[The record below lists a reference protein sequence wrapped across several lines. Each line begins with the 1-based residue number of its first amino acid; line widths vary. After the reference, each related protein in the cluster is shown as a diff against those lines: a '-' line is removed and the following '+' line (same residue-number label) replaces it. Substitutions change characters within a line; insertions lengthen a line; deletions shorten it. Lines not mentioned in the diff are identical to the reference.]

1 MITIYHNPRC
11 GKSREALQLVTAS
24 GKPFRV
30 VEYLKNPLDKVGLK
44 ELASQL
50 SLKPLE
56 MMRTKEPIFI
66 EQYKGKNLSDEAL
79 FDAMAA
85 HPILMERA
93 IVSNGTQAV
102 IARPPEKALEILV

>member
-24 GKPFRV
+24 GKPFKV
-30 VEYLKNPLDKVGLK
+30 VEYLKNPLDKAALK

-66 EQYKGKNLSDEAL
+66 EQYKGISLSDEAY
-79 FDAMAA
+79 FDAMAEN
-85 HPILMERA
+85 PILMERA
-93 IVSNGTQAV
+93 IVVSNGIAV
-102 IARPPEKALEILV
+102 IARPPEKALEIL